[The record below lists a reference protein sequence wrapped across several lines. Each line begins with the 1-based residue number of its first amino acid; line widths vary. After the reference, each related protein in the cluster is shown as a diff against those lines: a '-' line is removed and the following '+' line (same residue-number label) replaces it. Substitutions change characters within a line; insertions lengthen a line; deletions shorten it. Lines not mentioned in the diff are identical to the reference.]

1 MGGTRSMVSPE
12 NLFNRLE
19 SQGSVLTFGYSEA
32 TCWFKEGKK
41 VDRHIYQQFKRETFN
56 NNKLKI
62 RSLRRKGRGFVTW
75 LPTYVNHLIW
85 WPTELQIK
93 FRIPQHVSVRC
104 IYATINFQRVH
115 QLRDKSGHFASH
127 WFAICKFGTLRRCR
141 YIAPKTDPVSNVIP
155 LNPCLACQRQ
165 RLLIT
170 APANINNSFFKQRN
184 FFSLALAAIHY
195 RLNIWTTLSS
205 HCL

>member
-1 MGGTRSMVSPE
+1 M
-12 NLFNRLE
+12 
-19 SQGSVLTFGYSEA
+19 
-32 TCWFKEGKK
+32 
-41 VDRHIYQQFKRETFN
+41 
-56 NNKLKI
+56 
-62 RSLRRKGRGFVTW
+62 
-75 LPTYVNHLIW
+75 
-85 WPTELQIK
+85 QIK

-165 RLLIT
+165 RFLIT
-170 APANINNSFFKQRN
+170 APANINNSFFKLRKFLFLGFGCGSLPAQHLNDTVIALSISIQQSLRN
-184 FFSLALAAIHY
+184 FGSSSVSQQSVVPPPRETSISL
-195 RLNIWTTLSS
+195 TT
-205 HCL
+205 